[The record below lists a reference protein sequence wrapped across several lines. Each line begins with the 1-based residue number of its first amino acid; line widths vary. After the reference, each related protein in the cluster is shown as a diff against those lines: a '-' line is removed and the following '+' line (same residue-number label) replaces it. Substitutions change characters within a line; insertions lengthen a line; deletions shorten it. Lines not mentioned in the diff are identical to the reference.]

1 MICYDPISSFM
12 ITYQH
17 FPLWLLKAYTD
28 ISSKIFSG
36 PIINILLHLIFKTSN
51 QKFELHKESQ
61 PN

>member
-36 PIINILLHLIFKTSN
+36 PIINILLGGIAPFDFQN
-51 QKFELHKESQ
+51 FESKIWIA
-61 PN
+61 